1 MKQPLLSIATLA
13 GAVLVSG
20 CVAYPAGGY
29 RDGAYRGSYYG
40 DRHDRD
46 YRGVRDC
53 RDDRDCERR
62 DGRHDRV
69 GEHRDDHGPRYR
81 D

>member
-1 MKQPLLSIATLA
+1 MKHRLLSIATLA

-29 RDGAYRGSYYG
+29 HDGAYRGSYYG

-46 YRGVRDC
+46 YRGGRDC
-53 RDDRDCERR
+53 RDDRNYDRR
-62 DGRHDRV
+62 DRWDRDGERHDDR
-69 GEHRDDHGPRYR
+69 GPRP
-81 D
+81 